1 MSSNHH
7 PLNSPPLSRRQLLWS
22 GAALGASAVLP
33 FGALAQSFPTAKVN
47 TTGLAV
53 TDTEVTVGILHSIT
67 GTMAISETG
76 SVQAEKLAIEQIN
89 AAGGVL
95 GRKIELVSE
104 DDQTN
109 PEAGVRAAR
118 KLIDVD
124 KVCAIMGTWASAVTT
139 AVAPLCWE
147 SKTFLATVSGA
158 DSITQ
163 LPHQGYLIRTQ
174 PNTTLQGRKF
184 GEFAIAQGAKRV
196 FFAAPQTPFTKSQFE
211 FTTEVVKKNGGETSL
226 LIYDD
231 KKPSYRGE
239 VDEILRFKPDAIIL
253 GGYTPDT
260 TVLVKDLFRAGYTG
274 LKIAFGYAV
283 NQKLVES
290 VPAEVVEKTYTIA
303 PSPAEGSK
311 AYDRLVKLI
320 GVTSPDPYTTQIYD
334 HINLVL
340 MSIALAG
347 EATGTAIK
355 DNVRKVSQAE
365 GGAKIDNA
373 LDGLKAI
380 AAKQPVDYDG
390 ASGPCDFTDIGDIKD
405 CKFRYEQVQSGKL
418 VLVRIA

>member
-1 MSSNHH
+1 MTEFTTD
-7 PLNSPPLSRRQLLWS
+7 RRTLLA
-22 GAALGASAVLP
+22 GAAALASLSALP
-33 FGALAQSFPTAKVN
+33 GRALAQGAPIRIGTL
-47 TTGLAV
+47 TPLTGAGGAYGPVMVKAV
-53 TDTEVTVGILHSIT
+53 KAVVDEV
-67 GTMAISETG
+67 
-76 SVQAEKLAIEQIN
+76 N

-95 GRKIELVSE
+95 GRKIELISE

-124 KVCAIMGTWASAVTT
+124 KVSAILGTWSSAVTT

-158 DSITQ
+158 DSITL

-184 GEFAIAQGAKRV
+184 GEFCVAEKAKRV
-196 FFAAPQTPFTKSQFE
+196 FFLSPQTPFFKSQFDNI
-211 FTTEVVKKNGGETSL
+211 TEAVKKAGGETGSL
-226 LIYDD
+226 VYDD
-231 KKPSYRGE
+231 KKPAYRSEIDE
-239 VDEILRFKPDAIIL
+239 VLRFKPDAIIF

-260 TVLVKDLFRAGYTG
+260 AVMLKDAYRAGYGG
-274 LKIAFGYAV
+274 LKVAFGYAV

-290 VPAEVVEKTYTIA
+290 VPAEVVDKTFTIA

-311 AYDRLVKLI
+311 AYARLVKMI
-320 GVTSPDPYTTQIYD
+320 GVASPDPYTTQVYD
-334 HINLVL
+334 QINLIL
-340 MSIALAG
+340 MAIALAG
-347 EATGTAIK
+347 DTSGSAIK
-355 DNVRKVSQAE
+355 DAVRKVSQAQ

-390 ASGPCDFTDIGDIKD
+390 ASGPCDFTETGDIAD
-405 CKFRYEQVQSGKL
+405 CQFRYEQVQGGKL
-418 VLVRIA
+418 TLVKIA

>member
-1 MSSNHH
+1 MTEFTTD
-7 PLNSPPLSRRQLLWS
+7 RRTLLT
-22 GAALGASAVLP
+22 GVAALAGLSALP
-33 FGALAQSFPTAKVN
+33 GRALAQGAPIKIGTL
-47 TTGLAV
+47 TPLTGAGGPYGPVMVKAV
-53 TDTEVTVGILHSIT
+53 KAVVDEV
-67 GTMAISETG
+67 
-76 SVQAEKLAIEQIN
+76 N

-95 GRKIELVSE
+95 GRKVELISE

-124 KVCAIMGTWASAVTT
+124 KVSAILGTWASSVTT

-184 GEFAIAQGAKRV
+184 GEFCVAEKAKRV
-196 FFAAPQTPFTKSQFE
+196 FFLSPQTPFAKSQFDNI
-211 FTTEVVKKNGGETSL
+211 TEAVKKAGGETGS

-231 KKPSYRGE
+231 KKPAYRSEIDE
-239 VDEILRFKPDAIIL
+239 VMRFKPDAIIF

-260 TVLVKDLFRAGYTG
+260 AVMLKDAYRAGYTG
-274 LKIAFGYAV
+274 LKVAFGYAV

-290 VPAEVVEKTYTIA
+290 VPAEVVDKTFTLA

-311 AYDRLVKLI
+311 AYARLVKMI
-320 GVTSPDPYTTQIYD
+320 GVASPDPYTTQIYD
-334 HINLVL
+334 QINLVL
-340 MSIALAG
+340 MAIALAG
-347 EATGTAIK
+347 DASGTAIK
-355 DNVRKVSQAE
+355 DAVRKVSQAP
-365 GGAKIDNA
+365 GGAKVDNA
-373 LDGLKAI
+373 VDGLKAI
-380 AAKQPVDYDG
+380 ATKQAVDYDG
-390 ASGPCDFTDIGDIKD
+390 ASGPCDFTETGDIAD
-405 CKFRYEQVQSGKL
+405 CQFRYEQVQGGKL
-418 VLVRIA
+418 TLVKIA

>member
-1 MSSNHH
+1 MTDLT
-7 PLNSPPLSRRQLLWS
+7 LNRRRLLG
-22 GAALGASAVLP
+22 GAAAFAGVSALP
-33 FGALAQSFPTAKVN
+33 LRALAQGGPIKIGTLTPLTGAGGPYGPVMVKAAK
-47 TTGLAV
+47 AV
-53 TDTEVTVGILHSIT
+53 VDQV
-67 GTMAISETG
+67 
-76 SVQAEKLAIEQIN
+76 N

-95 GRKIELVSE
+95 GRKVELVSE
-104 DDQTN
+104 DDQTS

-124 KVCAIMGTWASAVTT
+124 KVSAILGTWASAVTT

-147 SKTFLATVSGA
+147 SKTFLATTSGA

-184 GEFAIAQGAKRV
+184 GEFTVAQGAKRV
-196 FFAAPQTPFTKSQFE
+196 FFLAPQTPFTKSQFD
-211 FTTEVVKKNGGETSL
+211 FITESVKKGGGETAL

-231 KKPSYRGE
+231 KKPAYRSE
-239 VDEILRFKPDAIIL
+239 IDEMLRFKPDAVIF

-260 TVLVKDLFRAGYTG
+260 TVLLKDLFRSGYSG
-274 LKIAFGYAV
+274 LKVAFGYAV

-290 VPAEVVEKTYTIA
+290 VPAEVVEKTYTIS

-311 AYDRLVKLI
+311 AYDNLVKMI
-320 GVTSPDPYTTQIYD
+320 GVAAPDPYTTQIYD
-334 HINLVL
+334 QINLVL
-340 MSIALAG
+340 LAIALAG
-347 EATGTAIK
+347 EASGTAIK
-355 DNVRKVSQAE
+355 DNVRKVSQAP

-373 LDGLKAI
+373 IDGLKAI

-390 ASGPCDFTDIGDIKD
+390 ASGPCDFTDIGDIQD
-405 CKFRYEQVQSGKL
+405 CKFRYDQVQGGKIAL
-418 VLVRIA
+418 VKIA

>member
-1 MSSNHH
+1 MTQFTTD
-7 PLNSPPLSRRQLLWS
+7 RRTLLA
-22 GAALGASAVLP
+22 GAA
-33 FGALAQSFPTAKVN
+33 ALAGVSALPRMAMAQGAPIKIGTL
-47 TTGLAV
+47 TPLTGAGGPYGPVMVKAV
-53 TDTEVTVGILHSIT
+53 KAVIDEV
-67 GTMAISETG
+67 
-76 SVQAEKLAIEQIN
+76 N

-95 GRKIELVSE
+95 GRKIELISE

-124 KVCAIMGTWASAVTT
+124 KVSAILGTWASSVTT

-147 SKTFLATVSGA
+147 SKTFLCTTSGA

-163 LPHQGYLIRTQ
+163 LPHQGFLIRTQ
-174 PNTTLQGRKF
+174 PTTTLQGKKF

-196 FFAAPQTPFTKSQFE
+196 FFLSPQTPFAKSQFDNI
-211 FTTEVVKKNGGETSL
+211 TLAVKAAGGETAS

-231 KKPSYRGE
+231 KKPAYRTE
-239 VDEILRFKPDAIIL
+239 IDEAMRFKPDAIVF

-260 TVLVKDLFRAGYTG
+260 TVMLKDLYRADFKGT
-274 LKIAFGYAV
+274 KIAFGYSV

-290 VPAEVVEKTYTIA
+290 VPAEIVEKTFMIS

-311 AYDRLVKLI
+311 AYDRLVKMI
-320 GVTSPDPYTTQIYD
+320 GVAAPDPYTTQIYD

-340 MSIALAG
+340 MAIAIGGDASG
-347 EATGTAIK
+347 DAIRA
-355 DNVRKVSQAE
+355 NLRKVSQAP
-365 GGAKIDNA
+365 GGTKIDNA
-373 LDGLKAI
+373 IDGLKAI

-390 ASGPCDFTDIGDIKD
+390 ASGPCDFTEIGDISD
-405 CKFRYEQVQSGKL
+405 SKFRYEQVQGGKIAL
-418 VLVRIA
+418 VKIG